1 MKRLITGAL
10 FMITTAAVA
19 VAEPTYEIVY
29 TKFKFE
35 ISIEKQK
42 ELMAA
47 LNQVVQTFDGFESR
61 NYFYS
66 DELGAWVDIV
76 TWTNS
81 QAALAANKL
90 AMENAEALKVFAYMD
105 ETNMIFSHYQQIGS
119 ITK

>member
-10 FMITTAAVA
+10 FMITTATA
-19 VAEPTYEIVY
+19 AEPTYEIVH
-29 TKFKFE
+29 TKFKSE
-35 ISIEKQK
+35 ISVEKQK

-61 NYFYS
+61 SYFYS
-66 DELGAWVDIV
+66 EELDAWVDVV
-76 TWTNS
+76 TWANS
-81 QAALAANKL
+81 QSALAANKL